1 MIFTARV
8 FQLVLTSA
16 GRVLRAGLRFA
27 GSTTVQIAR
36 AIRHRR
42 EAQVLAR
49 MDAKMLADIGLTPA
63 DVRDAFS
70 EPLWR
75 DPTGILAS
83 RINERRRNRPR
94 AANLR
99 AAAAWAGSFERYA
112 PSPARSAH

>member
-8 FQLVLTSA
+8 FQLIFTSA
-16 GRVLRAGLRFA
+16 GRGLGVGLRFA
-27 GSTTVQIAR
+27 GRTTVQIVQ

-42 EAQVLAR
+42 DAQVLAR
-49 MDAKMLADIGLTPA
+49 MDAKMLADIGLTPS
-63 DVRDAFS
+63 DVRDAFA

-83 RINERRRNRPR
+83 RINERRRSRPR
-94 AANLR
+94 AMQPR
-99 AAAAWAGSFERYA
+99 AVARWVGPVGPYA